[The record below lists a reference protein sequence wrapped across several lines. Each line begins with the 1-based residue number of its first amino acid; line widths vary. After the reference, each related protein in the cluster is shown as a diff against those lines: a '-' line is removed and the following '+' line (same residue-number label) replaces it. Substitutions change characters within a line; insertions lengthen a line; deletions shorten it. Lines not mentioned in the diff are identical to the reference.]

1 MVMGYGFPATDF
13 GSFNVLQHVKQAFT
27 CLTIII
33 FINLFTI
40 NDVKMA
46 TEI

>member
-1 MVMGYGFPATDF
+1 MVMSYGFPATDF

-27 CLTIII
+27 CPTIII